1 MASALLALFLLSF
14 VVGRYGVPLGQVVRI
29 LLSGVLSLEQT
40 WTDNMAIAVLNVRLP
55 RILLACLVGCGLS
68 AAGTGYQT
76 VFQNPMAAP
85 DILGASSGA
94 CFGAALAILTGQSAV
109 MITVFA
115 FLTSLLS
122 VALVYLVGN
131 HTRGNRVVN
140 LLLAGIMVG
149 SLFSACTSYIKL
161 VADPTNQLPQ
171 ITYWLMGSLS
181 GTRMGTVR
189 FAAVCMAVGLV
200 PLLLLRWR
208 MNLLTL
214 SPDEARAM
222 GVHTDRLRLALVH
235 GADSGGGVRV
245 RHDWLG
251 GTGDPAPEPP
261 HRGQRLPQ
269 ADAHGLPVR
278 GGLPAA
284 GGQHGALPDCHG
296 DPHRHTDRL
305 CGRAVLYLP
314 DGERRRPVM
323 TLTVKDLTYRYA
335 KTAAPVLQGISF
347 TAESGDF
354 LSVLGANGAGKST
367 LFRCLLGGLTD
378 YTGAIALDGRDV
390 RTLSRRE
397 TAEHIAYIPQIHRPT
412 FGYSVLDTTLMGL
425 TRQLSPFRSPTPEME
440 KQAMDALEQMGV
452 AQLAERN
459 FATLSGG
466 EQQLVLIARALCQRS
481 DILVMDEPTSSLDYG
496 NQLRVLER
504 VRQLARQGYTVLL
517 STHDPQHALRFSQK
531 VLALSGGQVAADG
544 CTADVL
550 TPELL
555 RRLYGVETVV
565 LDTPCGRVLLPGE
578 GDFSHV

>member
-1 MASALLALFLLSF
+1 
-14 VVGRYGVPLGQVVRI
+14 
-29 LLSGVLSLEQT
+29 
-40 WTDNMAIAVLNVRLP
+40 
-55 RILLACLVGCGLS
+55 
-68 AAGTGYQT
+68 
-76 VFQNPMAAP
+76 
-85 DILGASSGA
+85 
-94 CFGAALAILTGQSAV
+94 
-109 MITVFA
+109 
-115 FLTSLLS
+115 
-122 VALVYLVGN
+122 
-131 HTRGNRVVN
+131 
-140 LLLAGIMVG
+140 
-149 SLFSACTSYIKL
+149 
-161 VADPTNQLPQ
+161 
-171 ITYWLMGSLS
+171 
-181 GTRMGTVR
+181 
-189 FAAVCMAVGLV
+189 
-200 PLLLLRWR
+200 
-208 MNLLTL
+208 
-214 SPDEARAM
+214 
-222 GVHTDRLRLALVH
+222 
-235 GADSGGGVRV
+235 
-245 RHDWLG
+245 
-251 GTGDPAPEPP
+251 
-261 HRGQRLPQ
+261 
-269 ADAHGLPVR
+269 
-278 GGLPAA
+278 
-284 GGQHGALPDCHG
+284 
-296 DPHRHTDRL
+296 
-305 CGRAVLYLP
+305 
-314 DGERRRPVM
+314 M

-378 YTGAIALDGRDV
+378 YTGAIELDGRDV

-440 KQAMDALEQMGV
+440 KHAMDALEQMGV

-466 EQQLVLIARALCQRS
+466 EQQLVLIARALCQQS

-504 VRQLARQGYTVLL
+504 VRLLARQGYTVLL

-531 VLALSGGQVAADG
+531 VLALSDGQVAADG

-555 RRLYGVETVV
+555 RRLYGVEAVL